1 LTADRGRG
9 LARKAIDSPA
19 DPARADRDLL
29 VTRLGHAAA
38 GVCFATIAIPAT
50 VLVAR
55 TPVQRVVSAPDP
67 RVTERLATLDRER
80 QALGEQVGTLD
91 AAVPALATRS
101 APSAATCRVSAR
113 GSIRPRAAW
122 RTSRRGSSACASPSC
137 VRRRARRCAAC
148 PRRRRSARPRARRHV
163 PESGRQAPRRLEQDS
178 AGVRDRRRRDRVRDP
193 RLRRSV

>member
-91 AAVPALATRS
+91 AAVQALRDQIGAVGGNVQGVRARLDQTEGRVADVEAGLKRVREPVVRPATRPPLRRVPAPEAERASESASPRPRVWATSSATIGTRFGGGSRPPATRS
-101 APSAATCRVSAR
+101 RPRSAASAV
-113 GSIRPRAAW
+113 G
-122 RTSRRGSSACASPSC
+122 
-137 VRRRARRCAAC
+137 
-148 PRRRRSARPRARRHV
+148 
-163 PESGRQAPRRLEQDS
+163 
-178 AGVRDRRRRDRVRDP
+178 
-193 RLRRSV
+193 